1 MSNNELVTQ
10 KEQEGGNDTLFSG
23 LPEEIMQTLTP
34 AKVRMILLHLTGQYN
49 QVKIAKIIG
58 VSDNTIR
65 SWLVDPNVQLV
76 VKELQAREFAVVD
89 STLKAMRYKAL
100 STMDELLESDMDN
113 VRYQAAKDVLDRG
126 GHKAQQNI
134 KVEKTVTSVEQQLA
148 SLADFT
154 IDESEVIDIDVD
166 DILDEIK
173 NG

>member
-1 MSNNELVTQ
+1 MSNNELVIQ
-10 KEQEGGNDTLFSG
+10 KEQEGGNETLFSG

-76 VKELQAREFAVVD
+76 IKELQAREFAVVD

>member
-10 KEQEGGNDTLFSG
+10 KEQEGGNETLFSG

-76 VKELQAREFAVVD
+76 IKELQAREFAVVD

-154 IDESEVIDIDVD
+154 IDESEVIDIDIG

>member
-1 MSNNELVTQ
+1 MSNNELVAQ
-10 KEQEGGNDTLFSG
+10 KEEEGGNETLFSG

>member
-10 KEQEGGNDTLFSG
+10 KEQESGNETLFSG

>member
-10 KEQEGGNDTLFSG
+10 KEQEGGNETLFSG

-148 SLADFT
+148 SLVDFT

>member
-10 KEQEGGNDTLFSG
+10 KEQEGGNETLFSG

-34 AKVRMILLHLTGQYN
+34 AKVRMILLHLTGQYS

-154 IDESEVIDIDVD
+154 IDDSEVIDIDVD

>member
-10 KEQEGGNDTLFSG
+10 KEQEGGNETLFSG

>member
-10 KEQEGGNDTLFSG
+10 KEQEGGNETLFSG

-154 IDESEVIDIDVD
+154 IDESEVIDIDID